1 MALAHAGGGIQFAA
15 HEDATVPRTSSKRKT
30 GEVAVIEPGGDGGS
44 RLLASQGA
52 RNIRTLSAKYIADLQ
67 EDWEQHGK
75 EALEVYRLNS
85 QIGMSRTTPCSR
97 VSFGLRLT
105 LSIHS
110 PSQRR

>member
-15 HEDATVPRTSSKRKT
+15 HEDATVPTSSKRKT

-67 EDWEQHGK
+67 EDWEQHRM
-75 EALEVYRLNS
+75 EALEVYRFQKFPDGTS
-85 QIGMSRTTPCSR
+85 TTTSCCAD
-97 VSFGLRLT
+97 
-105 LSIHS
+105 HS
-110 PSQRR
+110 A